1 MTVAGPNNRFFLLD
15 FFKGIREKEEVRK
28 KRSYGPNLRVNLRLL
43 FLYEMKIRDWR
54 INLRFSWNTGPW
66 TSYFSSLF
74 LINNKEKELRR
85 EVQPGPSYQEIQRLS
100 TKRYFPFFPFYF
112 KVKWKRKSFV
122 TAGETWLVIP
132 SFISSLP
139 HNKEEGINNQPG
151 TFDPT

>member
-1 MTVAGPNNRFFLLD
+1 MPGPITASSFLTSS
-15 FFKGIREKEEVRK
+15 KIIEKEEVRK

-132 SFISSLP
+132 SFIRSWLVAGNLHVFSTLARP
-139 HNKEEGINNQPG
+139 HQLL
-151 TFDPT
+151 